1 VPVLVLCVLAV
12 LLAVAGAVMNP
23 VSAEP
28 PKFSVVAAG
37 IAHAVFRVRPADAEP
52 FSGHAFKIDLE
63 VAELRLIP
71 AGDPPLRR
79 TVEQIVAP
87 YPAVVAANAS
97 FFDTDGRAMGLAVD
111 QGRVMAPSN
120 RRPWGALVIDGT
132 QGRIML
138 GADIQNPLDHRLIV
152 QGIPRLLVAGKAQPL
167 KPQVAERTAVCAGGN
182 IVVLVVSTRVDATA
196 FARFLADPPER
207 GGLGCQDALN
217 LDGGPSTQLV
227 VKLPTLALSL
237 PGGWAV
243 PNALVVAPGKQ

>member
-1 VPVLVLCVLAV
+1 MTCRSVLVLCVLAA
-12 LLAVAGAVMNP
+12 LLAAAGAVTSA
-23 VSAEP
+23 VRAEP
-28 PKFSVVAAG
+28 PSFSVVAPG
-37 IAHAVFRVRPADAEP
+37 IAHAAFRVRPSDAEP
-52 FSGHAFKIDLE
+52 FSGHAFKIDLD

-87 YPAVVAANAS
+87 YPVVVAANAS

-111 QGRVMAPSN
+111 QGRVTATSN

-132 QGRIML
+132 QGRIVL

-152 QGIPRLLVAGKAQPL
+152 QGIPRLVVGGQVQPL
-167 KPQVAERTAVCAGGN
+167 KPQVAERTAVCA
-182 IVVLVVSTRVDATA
+182 
-196 FARFLADPPER
+196 FARFLADPPDR
-207 GGLGCQDALN
+207 GGLGCRDALN

-237 PGGWAV
+237 PGGWGV
-243 PNALVVAPGKQ
+243 PNALVVAPGKR